1 MKSAVLI
8 AMNIIILK
16 NGDFYIDLTYNIDY
30 INIIVSK
37 GVDYFNISL
46 HSAPDL
52 LNSSFFSTSN
62 INIPKFQGID
72 MANNIFNKIR
82 PLDIP
87 TESLGNSKLLN
98 NNYLFLK
105 SYS

>member
-1 MKSAVLI
+1 MKSGVLI
-8 AMNIIILK
+8 AMHIIVLK

-46 HSAPDL
+46 QSAPHL

-72 MANNIFNKIR
+72 MANNIFNKIK
-82 PLDIP
+82 PLPI
-87 TESLGNSKLLN
+87 ESIENSNLLN